1 LYFVLCLFSEVNLAA
16 TSAASKRT
24 KNKVQSTKT
33 KVQGLAS
40 LLWRDIA
47 KLAAHGGKTNWGW
60 LSTQSRAVPI
70 ASRLEI
76 TTTPRASLLQIM
88 TRRMIALAA
97 LKCFPMPAAI
107 PPFPAL
113 CKTVST
119 YNQAGAILCAVEPY
133 TTESAGRRSL
143 KDRINI
149 SRIQFLNKGMRLLT
163 KHRGGCLLSL
173 RHDTKPLA
181 EP

>member
-1 LYFVLCLFSEVNLAA
+1 MPPADRM
-16 TSAASKRT
+16 SALPAVR
-24 KNKVQSTKT
+24 
-33 KVQGLAS
+33 GLAS
-40 LLWRDIA
+40 LLCHDIA

-60 LSTQSRAVPI
+60 LSTQSRAVLI

-76 TTTPRASLLQIM
+76 TTTPRALLLQIM

-119 YNQAGAILCAVEPY
+119 YSQVGAILCAVEPY

-149 SRIQFLNKGMRLLT
+149 SRIQFFEQGDALAHKTPQRLFAVVT
-163 KHRGGCLLSL
+163 T
-173 RHDTKPLA
+173 RHQA
-181 EP
+181 AS